1 MNLDLITFKIFLH
14 NFFLSLL
21 LLISY
26 QYALTLHELEYHTR
40 KPNHFEITQLIQTY
54 NPKILCSYYLQTSIA
69 LYNDTY
75 LYKAQLNPTKKSLLT
90 KINSDNHIYLER
102 DLKPRKRRQL
112 KNSII

>member
-26 QYALTLHELEYHTR
+26 QYALTLHELEYQTY
-40 KPNHFEITQLIQTY
+40 KPNHFEITQIIQTF
-54 NPKILCSYYLQTSIA
+54 NPKKMCTFYLQTSIA
-69 LYNDTY
+69 LYNETY
-75 LYKAQLNPTKKSLLT
+75 LLKAQLNPTKKSLLI

-102 DLKPRKRRQL
+102 ELKPRKRRQF
-112 KNSII
+112 KTIK